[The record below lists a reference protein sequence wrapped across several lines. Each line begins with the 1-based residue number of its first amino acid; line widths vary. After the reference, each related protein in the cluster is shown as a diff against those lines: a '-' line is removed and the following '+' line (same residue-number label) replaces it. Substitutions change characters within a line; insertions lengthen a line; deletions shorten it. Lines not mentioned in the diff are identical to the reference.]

1 MRILFSLATFTCCI
15 SLQAQTQ
22 RVEVVE
28 YHPAPG
34 QFVNILPEGDA
45 SVSHEEMCRRCEEQM
60 EDGNLVH
67 LGAYGGYMTVK
78 FDHPVQNK
86 RGSDFRIVGN
96 GLYNIDYPLGGTFEP
111 GIVYVGV
118 GDDVKTC
125 KWYELAGSEY
135 YTREVHDFSVTYRKP
150 IAESGEHQQL
160 HSTYDNY
167 IGWSCK
173 WTDGNGTQRD
183 STGYHMKLDYHKQS
197 YWPQWE
203 NKDELTFQGGRL
215 PNNAKDES
223 GKGSLWVL
231 YRYAEDAYGYAD
243 ASLATDHYST
253 FDLDWAVNDSGN
265 AVSLDHCDFIRVATG
280 IFQHCGWIGETSTE
294 VSGFTDL
301 HLVAGYDDNP
311 IYITP
316 RKPTGIHRPTT
327 TRMAGEVA
335 RYNLQGKRLSAP
347 QPGLNIVRM
356 SDGTVKKVWVE

>member
-1 MRILFSLATFTCCI
+1 MRLLFSLATFTCCI

-34 QFVNILPEGDA
+34 PFVNILPEGDA
-45 SVSHEEMCRRCEEQM
+45 SASHEEMCRRCEEQM
-60 EDGNLVH
+60 EDGNMVH

-135 YTREVHDFSVTYRKP
+135 YTREVHDFSITYRKP
-150 IAESGEHQQL
+150 TAESGEHQQL

-183 STGYHMKLDYHKQS
+183 STGYHMKLDYHQQN

-203 NKDELTFQGGRL
+203 NKDELTFHGGRL

-223 GKGSLWVL
+223 GKGSLWIL

-243 ASLATDHYST
+243 ASLATDPYST
-253 FDLDWAVNDSGN
+253 FDLDWAVDDNGN
-265 AVSLDHCDFIRVATG
+265 AVSLDHCDFIRVMTG
-280 IFQHCGWIGETSTE
+280 VFQHCGWIGETSTE
-294 VSGFTDL
+294 VASFTDL
-301 HLVAGYDDNP
+301 HLTDGYDDNP
-311 IYITP
+311 VIITP
-316 RKPTGIHRPTT
+316 RKPTGIRRTPTLLP
-327 TRMAGEVA
+327 GETA
-335 RYNLQGKRLSAP
+335 RFNIQGKRLAKP
-347 QPGLNIVRM
+347 EPGLNIIHM
-356 SDGTVKKVWVE
+356 SDGSVKKIMVK

>member
-1 MRILFSLATFTCCI
+1 MRLLFSLATFTCCI

-45 SVSHEEMCRRCEEQM
+45 SASHEEMCRRCEEQM
-60 EDGNLVH
+60 EDGNMVH

-135 YTREVHDFSVTYRKP
+135 YTREVHDFSITYRKP
-150 IAESGEHQQL
+150 TAESGEHQQL

-183 STGYHMKLDYHKQS
+183 STGYHMKLDYHQQN

-203 NKDELTFQGGRL
+203 NKDELTFHGGRL

-223 GKGSLWVL
+223 GKGSLWIL

-243 ASLATDHYST
+243 VSLATDPYST
-253 FDLDWAVNDSGN
+253 FDLDWAVDDNGN
-265 AVSLDHCDFIRVATG
+265 AVSLDHCDFIRVMTG
-280 IFQHCGWIGETSTE
+280 VFQHCGWIGETSTE
-294 VSGFTDL
+294 VASFTDL
-301 HLVAGYDDNP
+301 HLTDGYDDNP
-311 IYITP
+311 VIITP
-316 RKPTGIHRPTT
+316 RKPTGIRRTPTLLP
-327 TRMAGEVA
+327 GETA
-335 RYNLQGKRLSAP
+335 RFNIQGKRLAKP
-347 QPGLNIVRM
+347 EPGLNIIHM
-356 SDGTVKKVWVE
+356 SDGSVKKIMVK

>member
-1 MRILFSLATFTCCI
+1 MRLLFSLATFTCCI

-45 SVSHEEMCRRCEEQM
+45 SASHEEMCRRCEEQM
-60 EDGNLVH
+60 EDGNMVH

-118 GDDVKTC
+118 GDDVETC

-135 YTREVHDFSVTYRKP
+135 YTREVHDFSITYRKP
-150 IAESGEHQQL
+150 TAESGEHQQL

-183 STGYHMKLDYHKQS
+183 STGYHMKLDYHQQN

-203 NKDELTFQGGRL
+203 NKDELTFHGGRL

-223 GKGSLWVL
+223 GKGSLWIL

-243 ASLATDHYST
+243 ASLATDPYST
-253 FDLDWAVNDSGN
+253 FDLDWAVDDNGN
-265 AVSLDHCDFIRVATG
+265 AVSLDHCDFIRVMTG
-280 IFQHCGWIGETSTE
+280 VFQHCGWIGETSTE
-294 VSGFTDL
+294 VASFTDL
-301 HLVAGYDDNP
+301 HLTDGYDDNP
-311 IYITP
+311 VIITP
-316 RKPTGIHRPTT
+316 RKPTGIRRTPTLLP
-327 TRMAGEVA
+327 GETA
-335 RYNLQGKRLSAP
+335 RFNIQGKRLAKP
-347 QPGLNIVRM
+347 EPGLNIIHM
-356 SDGTVKKVWVE
+356 SDGSVKKIMVK

>member
-1 MRILFSLATFTCCI
+1 MRLLFSLATFTCCI

-45 SVSHEEMCRRCEEQM
+45 SASHEEMCRRCEEQM
-60 EDGNLVH
+60 EDGNMVH

-135 YTREVHDFSVTYRKP
+135 YTREVHDFSITYRKP
-150 IAESGEHQQL
+150 TAESGEHQQL

-183 STGYHMKLDYHKQS
+183 STGYHMKLDYHQQN

-203 NKDELTFQGGRL
+203 NKDELTFHGGRL

-223 GKGSLWVL
+223 GKGSLWIL

-243 ASLATDHYST
+243 VSLATDPYST
-253 FDLDWAVNDSGN
+253 FDLDWAVDDNGN
-265 AVSLDHCDFIRVATG
+265 AVSLDHCDFIRVMTG
-280 IFQHCGWIGETSTE
+280 VFQHCGWIGETSTE
-294 VSGFTDL
+294 VASFTDL
-301 HLVAGYDDNP
+301 HLTDGYDDNP
-311 IYITP
+311 VIITP
-316 RKPTGIHRPTT
+316 RKPTGIRRTPTLLP
-327 TRMAGEVA
+327 GETA
-335 RYNLQGKRLSAP
+335 RFNIQGKRLDKP
-347 QPGLNIVRM
+347 EPGLNIIHM
-356 SDGTVKKVWVE
+356 SDGSVKKIMVK

>member
-1 MRILFSLATFTCCI
+1 MRLLFSLATFTCCI

-45 SVSHEEMCRRCEEQM
+45 SASHEEMCRRCEEQM
-60 EDGNLVH
+60 EDGNTVH

-118 GDDVKTC
+118 GNDVKTC

-135 YTREVHDFSVTYRKP
+135 YTREVHDFSITYRKP
-150 IAESGEHQQL
+150 RAESGEHQQL

-183 STGYHMKLDYHKQS
+183 STGYHMKLDYHQQN

-203 NKDELTFQGGRL
+203 NKDELTFHGGRL

-223 GKGSLWVL
+223 GKGSLWIL

-243 ASLATDHYST
+243 ASLATDPYST
-253 FDLDWAVNDSGN
+253 FDLDWAVDDNGN
-265 AVSLDHCDFIRVATG
+265 AVSLDHCDFIRVMTG
-280 IFQHCGWIGETSTE
+280 VFQHCGWIGETSTE
-294 VSGFTDL
+294 VASFTDL
-301 HLVAGYDDNP
+301 HLTDGYDDNP
-311 IYITP
+311 VIITP
-316 RKPTGIHRPTT
+316 RKPTGIRRTPTLLP
-327 TRMAGEVA
+327 GETA
-335 RYNLQGKRLSAP
+335 RFNIQGKRLAKP
-347 QPGLNIVRM
+347 EPGLNIIHM
-356 SDGTVKKVWVE
+356 SDGSVKKIMVK

>member
-1 MRILFSLATFTCCI
+1 MRLLFSLATFTCCI

-45 SVSHEEMCRRCEEQM
+45 SASHEEMCRRCEEQM
-60 EDGNLVH
+60 EDGNMVH

-135 YTREVHDFSVTYRKP
+135 YTREVHDFSITYRKP
-150 IAESGEHQQL
+150 TAESGEHQQL

-183 STGYHMKLDYHKQS
+183 STGYHMKLDYHQQN

-203 NKDELTFQGGRL
+203 DKDELTFHGGRL

-223 GKGSLWVL
+223 GKGSLWIL

-243 ASLATDHYST
+243 ASLATDPYST
-253 FDLDWAVNDSGN
+253 FDLDWAVDDNGN
-265 AVSLDHCDFIRVATG
+265 AVSLDHCDFIRVMTG
-280 IFQHCGWIGETSTE
+280 VFQHCGWIGETSTE
-294 VSGFTDL
+294 VASFTDL
-301 HLVAGYDDNP
+301 HLTDGYDDNP
-311 IYITP
+311 VIITP
-316 RKPTGIHRPTT
+316 RKPTGIRRTPTLLP
-327 TRMAGEVA
+327 GETA
-335 RYNLQGKRLSAP
+335 RFNIQGKRLAKP
-347 QPGLNIVRM
+347 EPGLNIIHM
-356 SDGTVKKVWVE
+356 SDGSVKKIMVK

>member
-1 MRILFSLATFTCCI
+1 MRLLFSLATFTCCI

-45 SVSHEEMCRRCEEQM
+45 SASHEEMCRRCEEQM
-60 EDGNLVH
+60 EDGNMVH

-135 YTREVHDFSVTYRKP
+135 YTREVHDFSITYRKP
-150 IAESGEHQQL
+150 TAESGEHQQL

-167 IGWSCK
+167 IGWSSK

-183 STGYHMKLDYHKQS
+183 STGYHMKLDYHQQN

-203 NKDELTFQGGRL
+203 NKDELTFHGGRL

-223 GKGSLWVL
+223 GKGSLWIL

-243 ASLATDHYST
+243 ASLATDPYST
-253 FDLDWAVNDSGN
+253 FDLDWAVDDNGN
-265 AVSLDHCDFIRVATG
+265 AVSLDHCDFIRVMTG
-280 IFQHCGWIGETSTE
+280 VFQHCGWIGETSTE
-294 VSGFTDL
+294 VASFTDL
-301 HLVAGYDDNP
+301 HLTDGYDDNP
-311 IYITP
+311 VIITP
-316 RKPTGIHRPTT
+316 RKPTGIRRTPTLLP
-327 TRMAGEVA
+327 GETA
-335 RYNLQGKRLSAP
+335 RFNIQGKRLAKP
-347 QPGLNIVRM
+347 EPGLNIIHM
-356 SDGTVKKVWVE
+356 SDGSVKKIMVK

>member
-1 MRILFSLATFTCCI
+1 MRLLFSLATFTCCI

-45 SVSHEEMCRRCEEQM
+45 SASHEEMCRRCEEQM
-60 EDGNLVH
+60 EDGNMVH

-135 YTREVHDFSVTYRKP
+135 YTREVHDFSITYRKP
-150 IAESGEHQQL
+150 TAESGEHQQL

-167 IGWSCK
+167 IGRSCK
-173 WTDGNGTQRD
+173 GTDGNGTQRD
-183 STGYHMKLDYHKQS
+183 STGYHMKLDYHQQN

-203 NKDELTFQGGRL
+203 NKDELTFHGGRL

-223 GKGSLWVL
+223 GKGSLWIL

-243 ASLATDHYST
+243 ASLATDPYST
-253 FDLDWAVNDSGN
+253 FDLDWAVDDNGN
-265 AVSLDHCDFIRVATG
+265 AVSLDHGDFIRVMTG
-280 IFQHCGWIGETSTE
+280 VFQHCGWIGETSTE
-294 VSGFTDL
+294 VASFTDL
-301 HLVAGYDDNP
+301 HLTDGYDDNP
-311 IYITP
+311 VIITP
-316 RKPTGIHRPTT
+316 RKPTGIRRTPTLLP
-327 TRMAGEVA
+327 GETA
-335 RYNLQGKRLSAP
+335 RFNIQGKRLAKP
-347 QPGLNIVRM
+347 EPGLNIIHM
-356 SDGTVKKVWVE
+356 SDGSVKKIMVK

>member
-1 MRILFSLATFTCCI
+1 MRLLFSLATFTCCI

-45 SVSHEEMCRRCEEQM
+45 SASHEEMCRRCEEQM
-60 EDGNLVH
+60 EDGNMVH

-135 YTREVHDFSVTYRKP
+135 YTREVHDFSITYRKP
-150 IAESGEHQQL
+150 TAESGEHQQL

-173 WTDGNGTQRD
+173 WTDGNGTQRH
-183 STGYHMKLDYHKQS
+183 STGYHMKLDYHQQN

-203 NKDELTFQGGRL
+203 NKDELTFHGGRL

-223 GKGSLWVL
+223 GKGSLWIL

-243 ASLATDHYST
+243 ASLATDPYST
-253 FDLDWAVNDSGN
+253 FDLDWAVDDNGN
-265 AVSLDHCDFIRVATG
+265 AVSLDHCDFIRVMTG
-280 IFQHCGWIGETSTE
+280 VFQHCGWIGETSTE
-294 VSGFTDL
+294 VASFTDL
-301 HLVAGYDDNP
+301 HLTDGYDDNP
-311 IYITP
+311 VIIPP
-316 RKPTGIHRPTT
+316 RKPTGIRRTPTLLP
-327 TRMAGEVA
+327 GETA
-335 RYNLQGKRLSAP
+335 RFNIQGKRLAKP
-347 QPGLNIVRM
+347 EPGLNIIHM
-356 SDGTVKKVWVE
+356 SDGSVKKIMVK

>member
-1 MRILFSLATFTCCI
+1 MRLLFSLATFTCCI

-45 SVSHEEMCRRCEEQM
+45 SASHEEMCRRCEEQM
-60 EDGNLVH
+60 EDGNMVH

-135 YTREVHDFSVTYRKP
+135 YTREVHDFSITYRKP
-150 IAESGEHQQL
+150 TAESGEHQQL

-183 STGYHMKLDYHKQS
+183 STGYHMKLDYHQQN

-203 NKDELTFQGGRL
+203 NKDELTFHGGRL

-223 GKGSLWVL
+223 GKGSLWIL

-243 ASLATDHYST
+243 ASLATDPYST
-253 FDLDWAVNDSGN
+253 FDLDWAVDDNGN
-265 AVSLDHCDFIRVATG
+265 AVSLDHCDFIRVMTG
-280 IFQHCGWIGETSTE
+280 VFQHCGWIGETSTE
-294 VSGFTDL
+294 VASFTDL
-301 HLVAGYDDNP
+301 HLTDGYDDNP
-311 IYITP
+311 VIITP
-316 RKPTGIHRPTT
+316 PKPTGIRRTPTLLP
-327 TRMAGEVA
+327 GETA
-335 RYNLQGKRLSAP
+335 RFNIQGKRLAKP
-347 QPGLNIVRM
+347 EPGLNIIHM
-356 SDGTVKKVWVE
+356 SDGSVKKIMVK

>member
-1 MRILFSLATFTCCI
+1 MRLLFSLATFTCCI

-45 SVSHEEMCRRCEEQM
+45 SASHEEMCRRCEEQM
-60 EDGNLVH
+60 EDGNMVH

-135 YTREVHDFSVTYRKP
+135 YTREVHDFSITYRKP
-150 IAESGEHQQL
+150 TAESGEHQQL

-183 STGYHMKLDYHKQS
+183 STGYHMKLDYHQQN

-203 NKDELTFQGGRL
+203 NKDELTFHGGRL

-223 GKGSLWVL
+223 GKGSLWIL

-243 ASLATDHYST
+243 ASLATDPYST
-253 FDLDWAVNDSGN
+253 FDLDWAVDDNGN
-265 AVSLDHCDFIRVATG
+265 AVSLDHCDFIRVMTG
-280 IFQHCGWIGETSTE
+280 VFQHCGWIGETSTE
-294 VSGFTDL
+294 VASFTDL
-301 HLVAGYDDNP
+301 HLTDGYDDHP
-311 IYITP
+311 VIIPP
-316 RKPTGIHRPTT
+316 RKPTGIRRTPTLLP
-327 TRMAGEVA
+327 GETA
-335 RYNLQGKRLSAP
+335 RFNIQGKRLAKP
-347 QPGLNIVRM
+347 EPGLNIIHM
-356 SDGTVKKVWVE
+356 SDGSVKKIMVK

>member
-1 MRILFSLATFTCCI
+1 MRLLFSLATFTCCI

-45 SVSHEEMCRRCEEQM
+45 SASHEEMCRRCEEQM
-60 EDGNLVH
+60 EDGNMVH

-118 GDDVKTC
+118 GDDGQTR
-125 KWYELAGSEY
+125 KWSARAGSDY
-135 YTREVHDFSVTYRKP
+135 CTREVHDFSITYRKP
-150 IAESGEHQQL
+150 TAESGEHQQL

-183 STGYHMKLDYHKQS
+183 STGYHMKLDYHQQN

-203 NKDELTFQGGRL
+203 NKDELTFHGGRL

-223 GKGSLWVL
+223 GKGSLWIL
-231 YRYAEDAYGYAD
+231 YRYAEDAYGYSNATP
-243 ASLATDHYST
+243 ATDPYST
-253 FDLDWAVNDSGN
+253 FDLDWAVDDNGN
-265 AVSLDHCDFIRVATG
+265 AVSLDHCDFIRVMTG
-280 IFQHCGWIGETSTE
+280 VFQHCGWIGETSTE
-294 VSGFTDL
+294 VASFTDL
-301 HLVAGYDDNP
+301 HLTDGYDDNP
-311 IYITP
+311 VIITP
-316 RKPTGIHRPTT
+316 RKPTGIRRTPTLLP
-327 TRMAGEVA
+327 GETA
-335 RYNLQGKRLSAP
+335 RFNIQGKRLAKP
-347 QPGLNIVRM
+347 EPGLNIIHM
-356 SDGTVKKVWVE
+356 SDGSVKKIMVK

>member
-1 MRILFSLATFTCCI
+1 MRLLFSLATFTCCI

-45 SVSHEEMCRRCEEQM
+45 SASHEEMCRRCEEQM
-60 EDGNLVH
+60 EDGNMVH

-125 KWYELAGSEY
+125 KWYELAGSAY
-135 YTREVHDFSVTYRKP
+135 YTREVHDFSITYRKP
-150 IAESGEHQQL
+150 TAESGEHQQL

-183 STGYHMKLDYHKQS
+183 STGYHMKLDYHQQN

-203 NKDELTFQGGRL
+203 NKDELTFHGGRL

-223 GKGSLWVL
+223 GKGSLWIL

-243 ASLATDHYST
+243 ASLATDPYST
-253 FDLDWAVNDSGN
+253 FDLDWAVDDNGN
-265 AVSLDHCDFIRVATG
+265 AVSLDHCDFIRVMTG
-280 IFQHCGWIGETSTE
+280 VFQHCGWIGETSTE
-294 VSGFTDL
+294 VASFTDL
-301 HLVAGYDDNP
+301 HLTDGYDDNP
-311 IYITP
+311 VIITP
-316 RKPTGIHRPTT
+316 RKPTGIRRTPTLLP
-327 TRMAGEVA
+327 GETA
-335 RYNLQGKRLSAP
+335 RFNIQGKRLAKP
-347 QPGLNIVRM
+347 EPGLNIIHM
-356 SDGTVKKVWVE
+356 SDGSVKKIMVK

>member
-1 MRILFSLATFTCCI
+1 MRLLFSLATFTCCI

-45 SVSHEEMCRRCEEQM
+45 SASHEEMCRRCEEQM
-60 EDGNLVH
+60 EDGNMVH

-135 YTREVHDFSVTYRKP
+135 YTREVHDFSITYRKP
-150 IAESGEHQQL
+150 TAESGEHQQL

-183 STGYHMKLDYHKQS
+183 STGYHMKLDYHQQN

-203 NKDELTFQGGRL
+203 NKDELTFHGGRL
-215 PNNAKDES
+215 PNNSKDES
-223 GKGSLWVL
+223 GKGSLWIL

-243 ASLATDHYST
+243 ASLATDPYST
-253 FDLDWAVNDSGN
+253 FDLDWAVDDNGN
-265 AVSLDHCDFIRVATG
+265 AVSLDHCDFIRVMTG
-280 IFQHCGWIGETSTE
+280 VFQHCGWIGETSTE
-294 VSGFTDL
+294 VASFTDL
-301 HLVAGYDDNP
+301 HLTDGYDDNP
-311 IYITP
+311 VIITP
-316 RKPTGIHRPTT
+316 RKPTGIRRTPTLLP
-327 TRMAGEVA
+327 GETA
-335 RYNLQGKRLSAP
+335 RFNIQGKRLAKP
-347 QPGLNIVRM
+347 EPGLNIIHM
-356 SDGTVKKVWVE
+356 SDGSVKKIMVK

>member
-1 MRILFSLATFTCCI
+1 MRLLFSLATFTCCI

-45 SVSHEEMCRRCEEQM
+45 SASHEEMCRRCEEQM
-60 EDGNLVH
+60 EDGNMVH

-135 YTREVHDFSVTYRKP
+135 YTREVHDFSITYRKP
-150 IAESGEHQQL
+150 TAESGEHQQL

-183 STGYHMKLDYHKQS
+183 STGYHMKLDYHQQN

-203 NKDELTFQGGRL
+203 NKDELTFHGGRL

-223 GKGSLWVL
+223 GKGSLWIL

-243 ASLATDHYST
+243 ASLATDPYST
-253 FDLDWAVNDSGN
+253 FDLDWAVNDNGN
-265 AVSLDHCDFIRVATG
+265 AVSLDHCDFIRVMTG
-280 IFQHCGWIGETSTE
+280 VFQHCGWIGETSTE
-294 VSGFTDL
+294 VASFTDL
-301 HLVAGYDDNP
+301 HLTDGYDDNP
-311 IYITP
+311 VIITP
-316 RKPTGIHRPTT
+316 RKPTGIRRTPTLLP
-327 TRMAGEVA
+327 GETA
-335 RYNLQGKRLSAP
+335 RFNIQGKRLAKP
-347 QPGLNIVRM
+347 EPGLNIIHM
-356 SDGTVKKVWVE
+356 SDGSVKKIMVK

>member
-1 MRILFSLATFTCCI
+1 MRLLFSLATFTCCI

-45 SVSHEEMCRRCEEQM
+45 SASHEEMCRRCEEQM
-60 EDGNLVH
+60 EDGNMVH

-135 YTREVHDFSVTYRKP
+135 YTREVHDFSITYRKP
-150 IAESGEHQQL
+150 TAESGEHQQL

-183 STGYHMKLDYHKQS
+183 STGYHMKLDYHQQN

-203 NKDELTFQGGRL
+203 NKDELTFHGGRL

-223 GKGSLWVL
+223 GKGSLWIL

-243 ASLATDHYST
+243 ASLATVPYST
-253 FDLDWAVNDSGN
+253 FDLDWAVDDNVN
-265 AVSLDHCDFIRVATG
+265 AVSLDHCDFIRVMTG
-280 IFQHCGWIGETSTE
+280 VFQHCGWIGETSTE
-294 VSGFTDL
+294 VASFTDL
-301 HLVAGYDDNP
+301 HLTDGYDDNP
-311 IYITP
+311 VIITP
-316 RKPTGIHRPTT
+316 RKPTGIRRTPTLLP
-327 TRMAGEVA
+327 GETA
-335 RYNLQGKRLSAP
+335 RFNIQGKRLAKP
-347 QPGLNIVRM
+347 EPGLNIIHM
-356 SDGTVKKVWVE
+356 SDGSVKKIMVK

>member
-1 MRILFSLATFTCCI
+1 MRLLFSLATFTCCI

-45 SVSHEEMCRRCEEQM
+45 SASHEEMCRRCEEQM
-60 EDGNLVH
+60 EDGNMVH

-135 YTREVHDFSVTYRKP
+135 YTREVHDFSITYRKP
-150 IAESGEHQQL
+150 TAESGEHQQL

-183 STGYHMKLDYHKQS
+183 STGYHMKLDYHQQN

-203 NKDELTFQGGRL
+203 NKDELTFHGGRL

-223 GKGSLWVL
+223 GKGSLWIL

-243 ASLATDHYST
+243 ASLATDPYST
-253 FDLDWAVNDSGN
+253 FDLDWAVDDNGN
-265 AVSLDHCDFIRVATG
+265 AVSLDHCDFIRVMTG
-280 IFQHCGWIGETSTE
+280 VFQHCGWIGETSTE
-294 VSGFTDL
+294 VASFTDL
-301 HLVAGYDDNP
+301 HLTDGYDDNP
-311 IYITP
+311 VIITP
-316 RKPTGIHRPTT
+316 RKPTGIRRTPTLLP
-327 TRMAGEVA
+327 GETA
-335 RYNLQGKRLSAP
+335 RFNIQGKRLAKP
-347 QPGLNIVRM
+347 EPGLNIIHM
-356 SDGTVKKVWVE
+356 SDGSVKKIMVK

>member
-1 MRILFSLATFTCCI
+1 MRLLFSLATFTCCI

-45 SVSHEEMCRRCEEQM
+45 SASHEEMCRRCEEQM
-60 EDGNLVH
+60 EDGNMVH

-135 YTREVHDFSVTYRKP
+135 YTREVHDFSITYRKP
-150 IAESGEHQQL
+150 TAESGEHQQL

-183 STGYHMKLDYHKQS
+183 STGYHMKLDYHQQN

-203 NKDELTFQGGRL
+203 NKDELTFHGGRL

-223 GKGSLWVL
+223 GKGSLWIL

-243 ASLATDHYST
+243 ASLATDPYST
-253 FDLDWAVNDSGN
+253 FDLDWAVDDNGN
-265 AVSLDHCDFIRVATG
+265 AVSLDHCDFIRVMAG
-280 IFQHCGWIGETSTE
+280 GLARRQPKWHRSPTST
-294 VSGFTDL
+294 S
-301 HLVAGYDDNP
+301 
-311 IYITP
+311 
-316 RKPTGIHRPTT
+316 PTATT
-327 TRMAGEVA
+327 TIPSSSLPASQPA
-335 RYNLQGKRLSAP
+335 SAAPQLFSPAKRLDSTSKASALP
-347 QPGLNIVRM
+347 SPSLD
-356 SDGTVKKVWVE
+356 STSST

>member
-1 MRILFSLATFTCCI
+1 MRLLFSLATFTCCI

-45 SVSHEEMCRRCEEQM
+45 SASHEEMCRRCEEQM
-60 EDGNLVH
+60 EDGNMVH

-135 YTREVHDFSVTYRKP
+135 YTREVHDFSITYRKP
-150 IAESGEHQQL
+150 TAESGEHQQL

-183 STGYHMKLDYHKQS
+183 STGYHMKLDYHQQN

-203 NKDELTFQGGRL
+203 NKDELTFHGGRL

-223 GKGSLWVL
+223 GKGSLWIL

-243 ASLATDHYST
+243 ASLATDPYST
-253 FDLDWAVNDSGN
+253 FDLDWAVDDNGN
-265 AVSLDHCDFIRVATG
+265 AVSLDHCDFIRVMTG
-280 IFQHCGWIGETSTE
+280 VFQHCGWIGETSTE
-294 VSGFTDL
+294 VASFTDL
-301 HLVAGYDDNP
+301 YDDNP
-311 IYITP
+311 VIITP
-316 RKPTGIHRPTT
+316 RKPTGIRRTPTLLP
-327 TRMAGEVA
+327 GETA
-335 RYNLQGKRLSAP
+335 RFNIQGKRLAKP
-347 QPGLNIVRM
+347 EPGLNIIHM
-356 SDGTVKKVWVE
+356 SDGSVKKIMVK

>member
-1 MRILFSLATFTCCI
+1 MRLLFSLATFTCCI

-45 SVSHEEMCRRCEEQM
+45 SASHEEMCRRCEEQM
-60 EDGNLVH
+60 EDGNMVH

-135 YTREVHDFSVTYRKP
+135 YTREVHDFSITYRKP
-150 IAESGEHQQL
+150 TAENGEHQQL

-183 STGYHMKLDYHKQS
+183 STGYHMKLDYHQQN

-203 NKDELTFQGGRL
+203 NKDELTFHGGRL

-223 GKGSLWVL
+223 GKGSLWIL

-243 ASLATDHYST
+243 ASLATDPYST
-253 FDLDWAVNDSGN
+253 FDLDWAVDDNGN
-265 AVSLDHCDFIRVATG
+265 AVSLDHCDFIRVMTG
-280 IFQHCGWIGETSTE
+280 VFQHCGWIGETSTE
-294 VSGFTDL
+294 VASFTDL
-301 HLVAGYDDNP
+301 HLTDGYDDNP
-311 IYITP
+311 VIITP
-316 RKPTGIHRPTT
+316 RKPTGIRRTPTLLP
-327 TRMAGEVA
+327 GETA
-335 RYNLQGKRLSAP
+335 RFNIQGKRLAKP
-347 QPGLNIVRM
+347 EPGLNIIHM
-356 SDGTVKKVWVE
+356 SDGSVKKIMVK